1 MFKRRTPKS
10 YLQMFGE
17 AFWPRGGWKRAS
29 LYVVHRLR
37 RLPDPAHRISR
48 GIFAGVFVSFTPFY
62 GLHFLAAA
70 AVASAIRGN
79 ILAALLATFFG
90 NPITFPIIAAVS
102 VELGAWMLGLPP
114 VPLPKVVSAF
124 SLASVE
130 LWANF
135 KAIFTPA
142 VADWS
147 RMADFFRHVF
157 LPYLVGGI
165 VPGIFA
171 GLIAY
176 YASYPLILSY
186 QRGRIHALKE
196 RFEKRRR
203 AIEAAR
209 AERALQEGPEEGDDG
224 AEKGAKVP
232 RAGTRAPEAG

>member
-1 MFKRRTPKS
+1 VFKRRTPRS
-10 YLQMFGE
+10 YLRMLGE

-29 LYVVHRLR
+29 IYVVHRLR

-70 AVASAIRGN
+70 AVAWAIRGN

-90 NPITFPIIAAVS
+90 NPVTFPIIAAIS
-102 VELGAWMLGLPP
+102 VELGSWMLGLPP

-130 LWANF
+130 LWANV

-142 VADWS
+142 AADWS

-165 VPGIFA
+165 VPGIA
-171 GLIAY
+171 VGLFAY

-186 QRGRIHALKE
+186 QRGRIHRLKE
-196 RFEKRRR
+196 RFDKRRR
-203 AIEAAR
+203 AIEAAHAGR
-209 AERALQEGPEEGDDG
+209 AAQEPERGGG
-224 AEKGAKVP
+224 G
-232 RAGTRAPEAG
+232 G

>member
-1 MFKRRTPKS
+1 VFKRRTPRS
-10 YLQMFGE
+10 YLRMIGE

-29 LYVVHRLR
+29 IYVVHRLR

-62 GLHFLAAA
+62 GFHFLIAA
-70 AVASAIRGN
+70 AVAWGVRGN
-79 ILAALLATFFG
+79 MLATLLATFVG
-90 NPITFPIIAAVS
+90 NPVTFPIIAAIS

-130 LWANF
+130 LWENF

-142 VADWS
+142 AADWS
-147 RMADFFRHVF
+147 RMADFFRYVF

-165 VPGIFA
+165 APGIVV
-171 GLIAY
+171 GLLAY

-186 QRGRIHALKE
+186 QRGRIHALRE

-209 AERALQEGPEEGDDG
+209 AERAATEGHAEGADAGD
-224 AEKGAKVP
+224 KGANVS
-232 RAGTRAPEAG
+232 RTGTRPREAG

>member
-1 MFKRRTPKS
+1 VFKRRRPKS
-10 YLQMFGE
+10 YFRIVGE
-17 AFWPRGGWKRAS
+17 AFWPRGGWRRAS
-29 LYVVHRLR
+29 IYVVHRLR

-70 AVASAIRGN
+70 LVAWVMRGN

-102 VELGAWMLGLPP
+102 VEFGAWMLGLPP

-130 LWANF
+130 LWENL
-135 KAIFTPA
+135 KAIVTPA
-142 VADWS
+142 TAEWS
-147 RMADFFRHVF
+147 HLGDFFRYVF

-165 VPGIFA
+165 LPGIAA
-171 GLIAY
+171 GLVAY

-186 QRGRIHALKE
+186 QRGRIHRLKE

-209 AERALQEGPEEGDDG
+209 AERAAHEPQGEGADAAG
-224 AEKGAKVP
+224 KGAKVAP
-232 RAGTRAPEAG
+232 SGTRPREAG